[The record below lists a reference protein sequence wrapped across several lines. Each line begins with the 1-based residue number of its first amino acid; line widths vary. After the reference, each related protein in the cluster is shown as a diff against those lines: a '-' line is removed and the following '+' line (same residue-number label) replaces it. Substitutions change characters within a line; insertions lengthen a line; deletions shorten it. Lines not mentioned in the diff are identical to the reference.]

1 MLTNWSL
8 NTLWEESFGYSRAV
22 QIGNSIEVSATSA
35 SEDDKVIGVGDLTL
49 QTEFIIKK
57 IEHTLV
63 EAGFSL
69 KDVVRTR
76 IFMTD
81 ISLWEEVAKVHSYLF
96 EDVMPASTLVEVS
109 KLIHPDLL
117 LEIPYYPSV
126 WPFKDGLPIDILNKK
141 QPVFLSPSNISLNII
156 NI

>member
-1 MLTNWSL
+1 MRTNWSS
-8 NTLWEESFGYSRAV
+8 NTFWEDSFGYSRAV
-22 QIGNSIEVSATSA
+22 QIGNTIEVSGTSA
-35 SEDDKVIGVGDLTL
+35 SEDGKVIGIGDLTL

-96 EDVMPASTLVEVS
+96 EDVMPACTLLEVS
-109 KLIHPDLL
+109 KLIDPDLL
-117 LEIPYYPSV
+117 IEIEATAI
-126 WPFKDGLPIDILNKK
+126 KEDI
-141 QPVFLSPSNISLNII
+141 
-156 NI
+156 

>member
-1 MLTNWSL
+1 MRTNWSS

-22 QIGNSIEVSATSA
+22 QIGNSIEVSGTTA
-35 SEDDKVIGVGDLTL
+35 SEDDKVIGVGDVTL
-49 QTEFIIKK
+49 QTEYIIKK

-109 KLIHPDLL
+109 NLIHPDLL
-117 LEIPYYPSV
+117 IEIEATAI
-126 WPFKDGLPIDILNKK
+126 KEDR
-141 QPVFLSPSNISLNII
+141 
-156 NI
+156 

>member
-1 MLTNWSL
+1 MRTNWSS

-22 QIGNSIEVSATSA
+22 QIGNIIEVSGTTA
-35 SEDDKVIGVGDLTL
+35 SEDGKVIGLGDVTL

-96 EDVMPASTLVEVS
+96 EDVMPASTLIEVS
-109 KLIHPDLL
+109 KLINPDLL
-117 LEIPYYPSV
+117 IEIEATAI
-126 WPFKDGLPIDILNKK
+126 KEDI
-141 QPVFLSPSNISLNII
+141 
-156 NI
+156 

>member
-1 MLTNWSL
+1 MRTNWSS
-8 NTLWEESFGYSRAV
+8 NTFWEESFGYSRAV
-22 QIGNSIEVSATSA
+22 QIGNAIEVSGTTAL
-35 SEDDKVIGVGDLTL
+35 EDDKVIGVGDVTL
-49 QTEFIIKK
+49 QAEYIIKK

-96 EDVMPASTLVEVS
+96 EDVMPACTLLEVS
-109 KLIHPDLL
+109 KLIDPDLL
-117 LEIPYYPSV
+117 IEIEATAI
-126 WPFKDGLPIDILNKK
+126 KEDI
-141 QPVFLSPSNISLNII
+141 
-156 NI
+156 

>member
-1 MLTNWSL
+1 MRTNWSS

-22 QIGNSIEVSATSA
+22 QIGNVIEVSGTTA
-35 SEDDKVIGVGDLTL
+35 SEDDKVIGVGDVTL
-49 QTEFIIKK
+49 QAEYIIKK

-96 EDVMPASTLVEVS
+96 EDVMPACTLLEVS
-109 KLIHPDLL
+109 KLIDPDLL
-117 LEIPYYPSV
+117 IEIEATAI
-126 WPFKDGLPIDILNKK
+126 KEDI
-141 QPVFLSPSNISLNII
+141 
-156 NI
+156 

>member
-1 MLTNWSL
+1 MRTNWSS

-22 QIGNSIEVSATSA
+22 QIGNIIEVSGTTAI
-35 SEDDKVIGVGDLTL
+35 EDDKVIGVGDVTL

-63 EAGFSL
+63 KAGFSL

-81 ISLWEEVAKVHSYLF
+81 ISLFEEVAKVHSYLF
-96 EDVMPASTLVEVS
+96 EDVMPASTLIEVS
-109 KLIHPDLL
+109 KLIDPDLL
-117 LEIPYYPSV
+117 IEIEATAI
-126 WPFKDGLPIDILNKK
+126 KEDI
-141 QPVFLSPSNISLNII
+141 
-156 NI
+156 

>member
-1 MLTNWSL
+1 MRTNWSS
-8 NTLWEESFGYSRAV
+8 NTLWEESIGYSRAV
-22 QIGNSIEVSATSA
+22 QVGNTIEVSGTSA
-35 SEDDKVIGVGDLTL
+35 SEDDKVIGEGDVTL
-49 QTEFIIKK
+49 QTEYIIKK

-96 EDVMPASTLVEVS
+96 EDVMPACTLVEVS
-109 KLIHPDLL
+109 NLIHSDLL
-117 LEIPYYPSV
+117 IEIEATAI
-126 WPFKDGLPIDILNKK
+126 KEDI
-141 QPVFLSPSNISLNII
+141 
-156 NI
+156 

>member
-1 MLTNWSL
+1 MRTNWSS

-22 QIGNSIEVSATSA
+22 QIGNVIEVSGTTA
-35 SEDDKVIGVGDLTL
+35 SEDGKVIGVGDVTL
-49 QTEFIIKK
+49 QTEYIIKK

-96 EDVMPASTLVEVS
+96 EDVMPASTLIEVS
-109 KLIHPDLL
+109 KLIDPDLL
-117 LEIPYYPSV
+117 IEIEATAI
-126 WPFKDGLPIDILNKK
+126 KEDI
-141 QPVFLSPSNISLNII
+141 
-156 NI
+156 

>member
-1 MLTNWSL
+1 MSGT
-8 NTLWEESFGYSRAV
+8 T
-22 QIGNSIEVSATSA
+22 A
-35 SEDDKVIGVGDLTL
+35 SEDDKVIGVGDVTL
-49 QTEFIIKK
+49 QTEYIIKK

-96 EDVMPASTLVEVS
+96 EDVMPACTLVEVS
-109 KLIHPDLL
+109 NLIHPDLL
-117 LEIPYYPSV
+117 IEIEV
-126 WPFKDGLPIDILNKK
+126 TAIKEDI
-141 QPVFLSPSNISLNII
+141 
-156 NI
+156 

>member
-1 MLTNWSL
+1 MRTNWSS
-8 NTLWEESFGYSRAV
+8 NTFWEESFGYSRAV
-22 QIGNSIEVSATSA
+22 QIGNTIEVSGTTA
-35 SEDDKVIGVGDLTL
+35 SEDGKVIGVGDVTL
-49 QTEFIIKK
+49 QTEYIIKK

-96 EDVMPASTLVEVS
+96 EDVMPASTLIEVS
-109 KLIHPDLL
+109 KLIDPDLL
-117 LEIPYYPSV
+117 IEIEATAI
-126 WPFKDGLPIDILNKK
+126 KEDI
-141 QPVFLSPSNISLNII
+141 
-156 NI
+156 

>member
-1 MLTNWSL
+1 MRTNWSS

-22 QIGNSIEVSATSA
+22 QIGNTIEVSGTTA
-35 SEDDKVIGVGDLTL
+35 SEDDKVIGIGDVTL
-49 QTEFIIKK
+49 QAEYIIKK

-96 EDVMPASTLVEVS
+96 EDVMPACTLLEVS
-109 KLIHPDLL
+109 NLIHSDLL
-117 LEIPYYPSV
+117 IEIEATAI
-126 WPFKDGLPIDILNKK
+126 KEDI
-141 QPVFLSPSNISLNII
+141 
-156 NI
+156 

>member
-1 MLTNWSL
+1 MRTNWSS

-22 QIGNSIEVSATSA
+22 QIGNAIEVSGTTA
-35 SEDDKVIGVGDLTL
+35 SEDDKVIGVGDVTL
-49 QTEFIIKK
+49 QTEYIIKK

-81 ISLWEEVAKVHSYLF
+81 ISHWEEVAKVHSYLF
-96 EDVMPASTLVEVS
+96 EDVMPACTLVEVS
-109 KLIHPDLL
+109 NLIHPDLL
-117 LEIPYYPSV
+117 IEIEATAI
-126 WPFKDGLPIDILNKK
+126 KEDR
-141 QPVFLSPSNISLNII
+141 
-156 NI
+156 

>member
-1 MLTNWSL
+1 MRTNWSS
-8 NTLWEESFGYSRAV
+8 NTLWEESFGYPRAV
-22 QIGNSIEVSATSA
+22 QIGNTIEVSGTSA
-35 SEDDKVIGVGDLTL
+35 SEDGKVIGVGDLTL
-49 QTEFIIKK
+49 QAEYIIKK

-96 EDVMPASTLVEVS
+96 EDVMPACTLVEVS
-109 KLIHPDLL
+109 NLIHPDLL
-117 LEIPYYPSV
+117 IEIEATAI
-126 WPFKDGLPIDILNKK
+126 KEDI
-141 QPVFLSPSNISLNII
+141 
-156 NI
+156 

>member
-1 MLTNWSL
+1 MRTNWSS

-22 QIGNSIEVSATSA
+22 QIGNAIEVSGTTSL
-35 SEDDKVIGVGDLTL
+35 EDDKVIGLGDVTL

-57 IEHTLV
+57 IEYTLDK
-63 EAGFSL
+63 AGFSL

-96 EDVMPASTLVEVS
+96 EDVMPAFTLIEVS
-109 KLIHPDLL
+109 NLIHPDLL
-117 LEIPYYPSV
+117 IEIEASAI
-126 WPFKDGLPIDILNKK
+126 KEDI
-141 QPVFLSPSNISLNII
+141 
-156 NI
+156 

>member
-1 MLTNWSL
+1 MRTNWSS

-22 QIGNSIEVSATSA
+22 QIGNTIEVSGTTA
-35 SEDDKVIGVGDLTL
+35 SEDDKVIGIGDVTL
-49 QTEFIIKK
+49 QAEYIIKK

-81 ISLWEEVAKVHSYLF
+81 ISYWEEVAKVHSYLF
-96 EDVMPASTLVEVS
+96 EDVMPACTLVEVS
-109 KLIHPDLL
+109 NLIHPDLL
-117 LEIPYYPSV
+117 IEIEATAI
-126 WPFKDGLPIDILNKK
+126 KEDI
-141 QPVFLSPSNISLNII
+141 
-156 NI
+156 

>member
-1 MLTNWSL
+1 MRTNWSS

-22 QIGNSIEVSATSA
+22 QIGNAIEVSGTTA
-35 SEDDKVIGVGDLTL
+35 SEDGKVIGVGDVTL
-49 QTEFIIKK
+49 QTEYIIKK

-81 ISLWEEVAKVHSYLF
+81 ISHWEEVAKVHSYLF
-96 EDVMPASTLVEVS
+96 EDVMPACTLVEVS

-117 LEIPYYPSV
+117 IEIEATAI
-126 WPFKDGLPIDILNKK
+126 KEDR
-141 QPVFLSPSNISLNII
+141 
-156 NI
+156 

>member
-1 MLTNWSL
+1 MRINWSS

-22 QIGNSIEVSATSA
+22 QIGNTIEVSGTTA
-35 SEDDKVIGVGDLTL
+35 SEDGKVIGVGDVTL
-49 QTEFIIKK
+49 QTEYIIKK

-81 ISLWEEVAKVHSYLF
+81 ISLWEEVAKVHLYLF
-96 EDVMPASTLVEVS
+96 EDVLPAFTLIEVS
-109 KLIHPDLL
+109 KLIDPDLL
-117 LEIPYYPSV
+117 IQIEATAI
-126 WPFKDGLPIDILNKK
+126 KEDI
-141 QPVFLSPSNISLNII
+141 
-156 NI
+156 

>member
-1 MLTNWSL
+1 MRTNWSS

-22 QIGNSIEVSATSA
+22 QIGNTIEVSGTTA
-35 SEDDKVIGVGDLTL
+35 SEDGKVIGVGDVTL
-49 QTEFIIKK
+49 QTEYIIKK

-81 ISLWEEVAKVHSYLF
+81 ISFREEVAKVHSYLF
-96 EDVMPASTLVEVS
+96 EDVMPASTLIEVS
-109 KLIHPDLL
+109 KLIDPDLL
-117 LEIPYYPSV
+117 IEIEATAI
-126 WPFKDGLPIDILNKK
+126 KEDI
-141 QPVFLSPSNISLNII
+141 
-156 NI
+156 

>member
-1 MLTNWSL
+1 MRTNWSS

-22 QIGNSIEVSATSA
+22 QIGNAIEVSGTTA
-35 SEDDKVIGVGDLTL
+35 SEDDKVIGVGDVTL
-49 QTEFIIKK
+49 QAEYIIKK

-96 EDVMPASTLVEVS
+96 EDIMPASTLIGVS
-109 KLIHPDLL
+109 KLIDPDLL
-117 LEIPYYPSV
+117 IEIEATAI
-126 WPFKDGLPIDILNKK
+126 KQDI
-141 QPVFLSPSNISLNII
+141 
-156 NI
+156 

>member
-1 MLTNWSL
+1 MRTNWSS

-22 QIGNSIEVSATSA
+22 QIGNTIEVSGTTA
-35 SEDDKVIGVGDLTL
+35 SEDNKVIGLGDVTL
-49 QTEFIIKK
+49 QTEYIIKK

-96 EDVMPASTLVEVS
+96 KDVMPVFILLQIS
-109 KLIHPDLL
+109 KLIDPNLL
-117 LEIPYYPSV
+117 IEIEAIAIRE
-126 WPFKDGLPIDILNKK
+126 DR
-141 QPVFLSPSNISLNII
+141 
-156 NI
+156 

>member
-1 MLTNWSL
+1 MRTNWSS

-22 QIGNSIEVSATSA
+22 QIGNTIEVSGTTA
-35 SEDDKVIGVGDLTL
+35 SEDGKVIGVGDVTL
-49 QTEFIIKK
+49 QTEYIIKK

-96 EDVMPASTLVEVS
+96 EDVMPACTLIEVS
-109 KLIHPDLL
+109 NLIHPDLL
-117 LEIPYYPSV
+117 IEIEATAI
-126 WPFKDGLPIDILNKK
+126 KEDR
-141 QPVFLSPSNISLNII
+141 
-156 NI
+156 

>member
-1 MLTNWSL
+1 MRTNWSS

-22 QIGNSIEVSATSA
+22 QIGNTIEVSGTAA
-35 SEDDKVIGVGDLTL
+35 SEDGKVIGVGDLTL
-49 QTEFIIKK
+49 QAEYIIKK

-81 ISLWEEVAKVHSYLF
+81 ISHWEEVAKVHSYLF
-96 EDVMPASTLVEVS
+96 EDVMPACTLVEVS
-109 KLIHPDLL
+109 NLIHPDLL
-117 LEIPYYPSV
+117 LEIEATA
-126 WPFKDGLPIDILNKK
+126 
-141 QPVFLSPSNISLNII
+141 II
-156 NI
+156 EDR

>member
-1 MLTNWSL
+1 MRTNWSS

-22 QIGNSIEVSATSA
+22 QIGNVIEVSGTTA
-35 SEDDKVIGVGDLTL
+35 SEDDKVIGVGDVTL
-49 QTEFIIKK
+49 QAEYIIKK

-96 EDVMPASTLVEVS
+96 EDVMPACTLVEVS
-109 KLIHPDLL
+109 NLIHPDLL
-117 LEIPYYPSV
+117 IEIEV
-126 WPFKDGLPIDILNKK
+126 TAIKEDI
-141 QPVFLSPSNISLNII
+141 
-156 NI
+156 

>member
-1 MLTNWSL
+1 MRTNWSS
-8 NTLWEESFGYSRAV
+8 NTFWEESFGYSRAV
-22 QIGNSIEVSATSA
+22 QIGNAIEVSGTTA
-35 SEDDKVIGVGDLTL
+35 SEDDKVIGVGDGTL
-49 QTEFIIKK
+49 QAEYIIKK

-81 ISLWEEVAKVHSYLF
+81 ISHWEEVAKVHSYLF

-109 KLIHPDLL
+109 NLIHPDLL
-117 LEIPYYPSV
+117 IEIEATAI
-126 WPFKDGLPIDILNKK
+126 KENR
-141 QPVFLSPSNISLNII
+141 
-156 NI
+156 

>member
-1 MLTNWSL
+1 MRTNWSS

-22 QIGNSIEVSATSA
+22 QIGSTIEVSGTTA
-35 SEDDKVIGVGDLTL
+35 SEDGKVIGVGDVTL
-49 QTEFIIKK
+49 QTEYIIKK

-81 ISLWEEVAKVHSYLF
+81 ISLWEEVSKVHSYLF

-109 KLIHPDLL
+109 NLIHSDLL
-117 LEIPYYPSV
+117 IEIEATAI
-126 WPFKDGLPIDILNKK
+126 KEDI
-141 QPVFLSPSNISLNII
+141 
-156 NI
+156 

>member
-1 MLTNWSL
+1 MRTNWSS

-22 QIGNSIEVSATSA
+22 QIGNIIEVSGTTAI
-35 SEDDKVIGVGDLTL
+35 EDDKVIGVGDVTL

-63 EAGFSL
+63 KAGFSL

-81 ISLWEEVAKVHSYLF
+81 ISLFEEVAKVHSYLF
-96 EDVMPASTLVEVS
+96 EDVMPASTLIEVS
-109 KLIHPDLL
+109 KLINPDLL
-117 LEIPYYPSV
+117 IEIEATAI
-126 WPFKDGLPIDILNKK
+126 KEDI
-141 QPVFLSPSNISLNII
+141 
-156 NI
+156 

>member
-1 MLTNWSL
+1 MRTNWSS

-22 QIGNSIEVSATSA
+22 QIGNAIEVSGTTA
-35 SEDDKVIGVGDLTL
+35 SEDDKVIGVGDVTL
-49 QTEFIIKK
+49 QAEYIIKK

-96 EDVMPASTLVEVS
+96 EDIMPAFTLIEVS
-109 KLIHPDLL
+109 KLIDPDLL
-117 LEIPYYPSV
+117 IEIEATAI
-126 WPFKDGLPIDILNKK
+126 KEDI
-141 QPVFLSPSNISLNII
+141 
-156 NI
+156 